1 MATYNYN
8 QPIGIQKQYSDDI
21 RGISGDFWAI
31 EVIQQKFDENT
42 PTNPL
47 VPKTMSVTMLL
58 FKDESYYGDPT
69 KLSTEVRRTY
79 QVQYFVY
86 NYGKVEGMEQQ
97 DLTLLMLNKLVADP
111 NNVEVYQGTIIT
123 YPIVIIENELI

>member
-21 RGISGDFWAI
+21 RGISGDFWAVEI
-31 EVIQQKFDENT
+31 IQQKLDENT

-47 VPKTMSVTMLL
+47 TSKTMSVTMLL
-58 FKDESYYGDPT
+58 FKDEGYYGDPT

-97 DLTLLMLNKLVADP
+97 DLTLLMLNKLIADP